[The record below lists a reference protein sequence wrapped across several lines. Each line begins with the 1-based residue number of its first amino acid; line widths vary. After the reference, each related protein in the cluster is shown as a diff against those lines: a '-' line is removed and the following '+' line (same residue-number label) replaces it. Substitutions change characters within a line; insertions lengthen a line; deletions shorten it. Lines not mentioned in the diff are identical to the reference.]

1 MGIHQQK
8 TPSIQQSLVERT
20 AFIFFQ
26 SIAPQKEYLPL
37 RERSS
42 FSVVST
48 PLNHHTRSLSEVE
61 VTIICTTQ
69 QASASARTFA
79 FAKVAEFLEAN
90 FQKLAGL
97 FIQLNQLL
105 QVYEPVFS
113 SLLVLVEE
121 DFRPLWEL
129 AGERGVAC
137 LVVEER
143 LVASVALF

>member
-1 MGIHQQK
+1 MEKKQK
-8 TPSIQQSLVERT
+8 N
-20 AFIFFQ
+20 
-26 SIAPQKEYLPL
+26 APQKESLPPK
-37 RERSS
+37 ERSS
-42 FSVVST
+42 FPVVST

-61 VTIICTTQ
+61 VTIICTIPPT
-69 QASASARTFA
+69 SASVRTFA

-97 FIQLNQLL
+97 FVQFNKLL
-105 QVYEPVFS
+105 QMYEPVFS

-129 AGERGVAC
+129 AGERGVAS